1 MVLSGDTLNIQF
13 ENKANISVIF
23 KSLKAKFRLILDSES
38 DFDESIIDS
47 IKLINPD
54 GGGCFMN

>member
-54 GGGCFMN
+54 GGGVL